1 MKPLT
6 INSGKSAIMLVDD
19 HPLVRYGLI
28 QLIDSEPDMFVCCE
42 AGGCRETLK
51 ALESNSP
58 DLVIVDLS
66 MNDGNGLDL
75 IKDIRHIYPSL
86 SALVLSMHDES
97 LYAERAL
104 KAGARGYVMKQAGTK
119 DLIKAIRTILAG
131 QIFVS
136 QSISSRLIA
145 KQTGHASDNDNCYVG
160 LLSDRELEVFEM
172 IGKGLKTG
180 VIAEL
185 LHLSIKT
192 IETYRANIKKKLDL
206 PDSSKLTQAAVAWI
220 NSLDK

>member
-1 MKPLT
+1 
-6 INSGKSAIMLVDD
+6 
-19 HPLVRYGLI
+19 
-28 QLIDSEPDMFVCCE
+28 
-42 AGGCRETLK
+42 
-51 ALESNSP
+51 
-58 DLVIVDLS
+58 
-66 MNDGNGLDL
+66 
-75 IKDIRHIYPSL
+75 
-86 SALVLSMHDES
+86 MHDES